1 VKIREVETVGHYL
14 EIFALPALGAVAIA
28 YLLGS
33 VSSSIIFTKL
43 FCNNTDIRSMGSGN
57 AGMTNVLRS
66 VGAKAAVFTSIL
78 DFAKCAVAAL
88 IGRTIFQY
96 VCTANAAPAY
106 FIQYGAFLAGLAC
119 VLGHIYPVY
128 FGFRGGKGILSTS
141 ALMLV
146 LDWRIF
152 VIAISVFVV
161 TLLITKIISISSILA
176 AASFPISTFFT
187 SYYDYTTR
195 SSGYGVLPASY
206 VAVMTTVAF
215 LFAVILIW
223 KHRANIKRLK
233 NGTEKKVSVKHK
245 QA

>member
-1 VKIREVETVGHYL
+1 MGHYL
-14 EIFALPALGAVAIA
+14 GIFAFPALAAAVIG

-33 VSSSIIFTKL
+33 ISSSIIFTKI
-43 FCNNTDIRSMGSGN
+43 FGNDTDIRSVGSGN

-66 VGAKAAVFTSIL
+66 VGAKAAIFTSIF
-78 DFAKCAVAAL
+78 DFAKCIVAAL
-88 IGRTIFQY
+88 IGRSIFQS
-96 VCTANAAPAY
+96 VCIANGAPAY
-106 FIQYGAFLAGLAC
+106 LIQYGTFLAGLAC

-187 SYYDYTTR
+187 SFYDYTTR
-195 SSGYGVLPASY
+195 SSGFGTLPASY
-206 VAVMTTVAF
+206 VAVTTAVAF
-215 LFAVILIW
+215 LFAVILIG

-233 NGTEKKVSVKHK
+233 EGTEKKISVKHK
-245 QA
+245 N